1 MSQSVEDGYETVELT
16 DNQIERFL
24 DRQIVDLGEYKWSD
38 WEQQK
43 HHAHLRTSHE
53 TVVDLKHGDKEMIRW
68 PEWDFA
74 VTYDAD
80 DDDTESA
87 MDFSG
92 VDQPHSNTE
101 MKAIDDADRETVT
114 MEVTMDISDMDD
126 TDKEVICELARQYED
141 SFQSVVEKNRD
152 YSWSF
157 LTTGAKLAQSEGTP
171 FESAVRSQSYGLLTR
186 IGDKHE
192 RLIEN
197 VYGDGSQEVSDEPAV
212 TAREA
217 SNYFQ
222 FLSFVLA
229 NPRLAEEASDS

>member
-1 MSQSVEDGYETVELT
+1 MSQSVDDGYETVELT
-16 DNQIERFL
+16 DDQIERFL
-24 DRQIVDLGEYKWSD
+24 DGEKVDLGEYTWSYRSGSEVD
-38 WEQQK
+38 IMTLESQVQD
-43 HHAHLRTSHE
+43 AFDNQEHLSLHWHE
-53 TVVDLKHGDKEMIRW
+53 RNLEVV
-68 PEWDFA
+68 
-74 VTYDAD
+74 YDPD

-92 VDQPHSNTE
+92 VDQPHTNTE
-101 MKAIDDADRETVT
+101 MKTIDDADRETVT

-126 TDKEVICELARQYED
+126 TDKEVICALARQYEEA
-141 SFQSVVEKNRD
+141 FQEICEKNRD
-152 YSWSF
+152 YGFSF
-157 LTTGAKLAQSEGTP
+157 LTSGAKLAQSEGTP

-197 VYGDGSQEVSDEPAV
+197 VYGDGSQEVSDEPAI

-229 NPRLAEEASDS
+229 NPQLAEESSDA